1 MGNLELKPWTLPLIV
16 AAIVV
21 PVAAAF
27 AAAGP
32 AVGLA
37 VGAIIAFAV
46 AIFAAMQ
53 RPGGMIETVAAPD
66 DRRRVLVVVAHELDD
81 PRTVEAIK
89 RERGLDDAASEAEV
103 RLLAPAKTRLLD
115 LWATDVG
122 PAREEA
128 QRKLVV
134 SAAALGKADVAT
146 RAAVGDHDIVRAIED
161 ELRSFAAVEVVLVTG
176 TPAEDQAGERAA
188 QELERRLTQKF
199 VRIVAEVTE
208 TS

>member
-37 VGAIIAFAV
+37 VGAVIAFAV
-46 AIFAAMQ
+46 AIIAALQ
-53 RPGGMIETVAAPD
+53 RPGGMIETASAPD
-66 DRRRVLVVVAHELDD
+66 DRRRVLVVVGHELDD
-81 PRTVEAIK
+81 PETVEAIK
-89 RERGLDDAASEAEV
+89 RERGLDVGAGETEV

-146 RAAVGDHDIVRAIED
+146 KASVGDHDIVRAVED

-176 TPAEDQAGERAA
+176 APAEDPAGERAA
-188 QELERRLTQKF
+188 QELERRLEQTF
-199 VRIVAEVTE
+199 VRIVAGTTE
-208 TS
+208 RL